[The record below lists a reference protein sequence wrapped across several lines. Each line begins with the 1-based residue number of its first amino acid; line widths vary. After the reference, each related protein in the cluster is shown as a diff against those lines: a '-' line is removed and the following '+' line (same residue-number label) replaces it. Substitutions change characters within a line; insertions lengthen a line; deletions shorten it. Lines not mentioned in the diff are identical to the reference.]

1 MKAKILAIDDEKDI
15 LELISYNLRK
25 EGFDVKTSLNGEQA
39 LKLIK
44 KDNCNLIILDLML
57 PGIQG
62 MEFCRILK

>member
-25 EGFDVKTSLNGEQA
+25 EGFDVETSLNGEQA

-44 KDNCNLIILDLML
+44 KDNYNLIILDLML

>member
-1 MKAKILAIDDEKDI
+1 MKTKILAIDDEKDI

-25 EGFDVKTSLNGEQA
+25 EGFDVETSLNGEQA

-44 KDNCNLIILDLML
+44 KDNYNLIILDLRL

>member
-25 EGFDVKTSLNGEQA
+25 EGFDVETSLNGEQA